1 MTHVNNLMKSVIKPF
16 IYIGRSI
23 QEGRQRS
30 ANIEIARM
38 LQNTEYRRES
48 VDTVYRALCDHDLSA
63 LRGLPGK

>member
-23 QEGRQRS
+23 QEGRQRT

-48 VDTVYRALCDHDLSA
+48 VDTVFNALCNNDLSS
-63 LRGLPGK
+63 LRGYPLK